1 MSTYKLIY
9 DLNHCSVD
17 VEMYVWC
24 FLGKIVQ
31 VLKRKLCDCEWVYVL
46 VSVYFSTSKKRI
58 KNNGLQELHWDLW
71 YFDLLQRSPQAFFNH
86 KNDIVTTKDGPKAAW
101 TQTM

>member
-31 VLKRKLCDCEWVYVL
+31 VLKRKLCDCEWVLCVYVL
-46 VSVYFSTSKKRI
+46 VSVYFSASKKRI
-58 KNNGLQELHWDLW
+58 KNDGNKSCIKICGMLTF
-71 YFDLLQRSPQAFFNH
+71 Y
-86 KNDIVTTKDGPKAAW
+86 KDHY
-101 TQTM
+101 

>member
-58 KNNGLQELHWDLW
+58 KNSGKKSGIKICGILTF
-71 YFDLLQRSPQAFFNH
+71 Y
-86 KNDIVTTKDGPKAAW
+86 KDHH
-101 TQTM
+101 